1 MPSRCA
7 PPPGWASGLTSAFS
21 CCRTER
27 GTTRISAPRGSMATV
42 TELLQ
47 PVELD
52 LETLLGDLRNLIG
65 AGHPILQAA
74 AEHLFSA
81 GGKRLRP
88 GIVLLISRAL
98 AADGE
103 LTPRHRRLA
112 EITEVIHTASLVHD
126 DVVDEASTRR
136 GVDTVH
142 SRFDARVAVLAGD
155 FLFAQ
160 ASWHLANL
168 DDLDVVKLLSRVIM
182 DLADGEVK
190 QGLYR
195 FDTSQSFETYF
206 EKSYCKT
213 ASLIANSSRA
223 AGVLSEC
230 NPQQLDSLYQ
240 FGRQLGLAFQV
251 VDDILDFTGSD
262 QQLGKPAASDLAS
275 GYLTAPTFYA
285 LEEHPSLQP
294 LIDRQFSEPGDLDK
308 ALEMVRA
315 SKAIERT
322 RELAETFARE
332 SREAIAWLP
341 ESAAQRALMDL
352 PDFVLSRLY

>member
-1 MPSRCA
+1 
-7 PPPGWASGLTSAFS
+7 
-21 CCRTER
+21 
-27 GTTRISAPRGSMATV
+27 MATV

-47 PVELD
+47 PVEFD
-52 LETLLGDLRNLIG
+52 LETLLSDLRSLIG

-81 GGKRLRP
+81 GGKKIRP

-98 AADGE
+98 APDGE
-103 LTPRHRRLA
+103 LTARHRRLA
-112 EITEVIHTASLVHD
+112 EITEMIHTASLVHD

-136 GVDTVH
+136 GVATVH
-142 SRFDARVAVLAGD
+142 SRFNHRVAVLAGD

-168 DDLDVVKLLSRVIM
+168 DDLEVVKLLSRVIM

-190 QGLYR
+190 QGLFRY
-195 FDTSQSFETYF
+195 DTGQSFETYL

-213 ASLIANSSRA
+213 ASLIANSARA
-223 AGVLSEC
+223 AGVLSEQS
-230 NPQQLDSLYQ
+230 PERLDALYH

-275 GYLTAPTFYA
+275 GYLTAPALYA
-285 LEEHPSLQP
+285 LEEQPSLAG
-294 LIDRQFSEPGDLDK
+294 LIEREFSAEGDLEQ
-308 ALEMVRA
+308 ALELVRA
-315 SKAIERT
+315 SEAIQRS
-322 RELAETFARE
+322 RALAETFARE
-332 SREAIAWLP
+332 ARESLEWLSDSPCRRALWELP
-341 ESAAQRALMDL
+341 E
-352 PDFVLSRLY
+352 FVLSRLF

>member
-1 MPSRCA
+1 M
-7 PPPGWASGLTSAFS
+7 
-21 CCRTER
+21 
-27 GTTRISAPRGSMATV
+27 ITV

-47 PVELD
+47 PVETD
-52 LETLLGDLRNLIG
+52 LETLLGDLRSLIG

-88 GIVLLISRAL
+88 GIVLLLSRAL
-98 AADGE
+98 SADGQ

-112 EITEVIHTASLVHD
+112 EITEMIHTASLVHD

-168 DDLDVVKLLSRVIM
+168 DDLEVVKLLSRVIM

-190 QGLYR
+190 QGLFR
-195 FDTSQSFETYF
+195 FDTAQSFETYL

-213 ASLIANSSRA
+213 ASLIANSARA
-223 AGVLSEC
+223 AGVLSDCSPSE
-230 NPQQLDSLYQ
+230 LDGLYR

-251 VDDILDFTGSD
+251 VDDILDFT
-262 QQLGKPAASDLAS
+262 QTEAQLGKPQGQDLAT
-275 GYLTAPTFYA
+275 GNLTAPILFA
-285 LEEHPSLQP
+285 LRREDGDELKA
-294 LIDRQFSEPGDLDK
+294 LIRTRFEAEGDL
-308 ALEMVRA
+308 ERA
-315 SKAIERT
+315 IAVVNASGIEDAR
-322 RELAETFARE
+322 RLARE
-332 SREAIAWLP
+332 EADMALSSLKGLP
-341 ESAAQRALMDL
+341 EGEAKASLVAMVEY
-352 PDFVLSRLY
+352 VLERIY

>member
-1 MPSRCA
+1 MS
-7 PPPGWASGLTSAFS
+7 
-21 CCRTER
+21 
-27 GTTRISAPRGSMATV
+27 TV

-47 PVELD
+47 PVETD
-52 LETLLGDLRNLIG
+52 LETLLGDLRSLKDG
-65 AGHPILQAA
+65 MAGTNQAA

-88 GIVLLISRAL
+88 GIVLLLSRAL
-98 AADGE
+98 SSKGE

-112 EITEVIHTASLVHD
+112 EITEMIHTASLVHD

-168 DDLDVVKLLSRVIM
+168 DDLEVVKLLSRVIM

-195 FDTSQSFETYF
+195 FDTAQTFETYL

-213 ASLIANSSRA
+213 ASLIANSCRA
-223 AGVLSEC
+223 AGVLSDC
-230 NPQQLDSLYQ
+230 SRPQLDALYQ
-240 FGRQLGLAFQV
+240 FEV
-251 VDDILDFTGSD
+251 PI
-262 QQLGKPAASDLAS
+262 P
-275 GYLTAPTFYA
+275 
-285 LEEHPSLQP
+285 
-294 LIDRQFSEPGDLDK
+294 DRNQ
-308 ALEMVRA
+308 
-315 SKAIERT
+315 
-322 RELAETFARE
+322 
-332 SREAIAWLP
+332 
-341 ESAAQRALMDL
+341 LMDL
-352 PDFVLSRLY
+352 EKSLKKGHEEIFQVNEQIQELQKRLLKIRANLWPNLEFRSD

>member
-1 MPSRCA
+1 
-7 PPPGWASGLTSAFS
+7 
-21 CCRTER
+21 
-27 GTTRISAPRGSMATV
+27 MATV
-42 TELLQ
+42 AELLQ
-47 PVELD
+47 PVEVD
-52 LETLLGDLRNLIG
+52 LETLLSDLRHLIG

-103 LTPRHRRLA
+103 LGPRHRRLA
-112 EITEVIHTASLVHD
+112 EITEMIHTASLVHD
-126 DVVDEASTRR
+126 DVVDEAATRR
-136 GVDTVH
+136 GVATVH
-142 SRFDARVAVLAGD
+142 SRFNHRVAVLAGD

-168 DDLDVVKLLSRVIM
+168 DNLEVVKLLSRVIM
-182 DLADGEVK
+182 DLADGEIR
-190 QGLYR
+190 QGLFRY
-195 FDTSQSFETYF
+195 DTGQTFATYL

-213 ASLIANSSRA
+213 ASLIANSCRA
-223 AGVLSEC
+223 AGVLSGL
-230 NPQQLDSLYQ
+230 PDGRLDDLYR

-275 GYLTAPTFYA
+275 GYLTAPALYA
-285 LEEHPSLQP
+285 MEEHPALAG
-294 LIDRQFSEPGDLDK
+294 LIEREFCENGDLEQ
-308 ALEMVRA
+308 ALELVRG
-315 SKAIERT
+315 SEAIGRS
-322 RELAETFARE
+322 RVLAQEFARDAADAL
-332 SREAIAWLP
+332 SWLP
-341 ESAAQRALMDL
+341 PSECRSALLQL